1 MEEEIRKF
9 FESDLYVSEML
20 KLWDEGKSWAEFI
33 DTLARK
39 YSLGKSVLDVPCGIG
54 RISHF
59 LSEMGYRVVGVDIS
73 ERLIEEAS
81 KRSPKVKFVK
91 GDMRKLHE
99 VIGDEKFDIV
109 INIFNSL
116 GYYTEEEDLNILKN
130 LKDASS
136 KLIVINI
143 DNRDYVVYNKPE
155 IQHIYIP
162 PYIVIDVNEF
172 DPYTSRLIVRRTYY
186 MNGKEVEKFTFSQ
199 RLYSLHEIVKALK
212 VLGLNILGVYSGY
225 SLKPFEPLDPQMTLV
240 VSV

>member
-20 KLWDEGKSWAEFI
+20 KLWDEGKSWSEFI
-33 DTLARK
+33 DALARK

-54 RISHF
+54 RVSHF

-73 ERLIEEAS
+73 ERLIEEAR
-81 KRSPKVKFVK
+81 KRSPKVTFVE

-130 LKDASS
+130 LKDASN
-136 KLIVINI
+136 KLIIINI
-143 DNRDYVVYNKPE
+143 DNRDYVIYNKPE

-172 DPYTSRLIVRRTYY
+172 DPYTSRLIIKRTYY

-212 VLGLNILGVYSGY
+212 GLGLNILGVYSGY